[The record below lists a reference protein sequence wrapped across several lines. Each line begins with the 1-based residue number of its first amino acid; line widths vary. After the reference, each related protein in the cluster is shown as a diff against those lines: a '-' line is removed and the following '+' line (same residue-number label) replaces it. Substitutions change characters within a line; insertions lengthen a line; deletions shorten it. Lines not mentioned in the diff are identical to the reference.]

1 MVPDFTTTTTRPGW
15 WCHPDDFPGANVTVA
30 TATSTGPRL
39 CRRTPSC
46 LTCSRPVE
54 PLASTSV
61 VWPVGGVANAAPPNT
76 AIAPA
81 RTMKRMKR
89 RDNIRGPPVA
99 LDPAPEGEKMQGRW
113 SWRPLAVWFG
123 RADVCRRDGW
133 RGAHV
138 SHRHAY
144 CDGSDDH
151 LRCLPVSH
159 RNPGRPRGSARQQ
172 P

>member
-30 TATSTGPRL
+30 TATSTGPRAL
-39 CRRTPSC
+39 RRMPSC
-46 LTCSRPVE
+46 WTCSRPVE

-89 RDNIRGPPVA
+89 RDNMGGPPVA
-99 LDPAPEGEKMQGRW
+99 LDPAHEGEKMEDVGAGA
-113 SWRPLAVWFG
+113 PEPFGLAELKLPG
-123 RADVCRRDGW
+123 DGW
-133 RGAHV
+133 RGARV
-138 SHRHAY
+138 SHHPAY
-144 CDGSDDH
+144 CGGSGNH
-151 LRCLPVSH
+151 LRCLPVGH
-159 RNPGRPRGSARQQ
+159 RNPGRVRVSARRR
-172 P
+172 